1 MLIIKIKI
9 KSKKREQ
16 HEKIILD
23 KIYFILFDKLY
34 KINPINLVL
43 VYLNY
48 LEK

>member
-1 MLIIKIKI
+1 MLIFKI
-9 KSKKREQ
+9 KSKKGTTWIN
-16 HEKIILD
+16 HTVLD

-43 VYLNY
+43 VYLND